1 MLNDTM
7 SDDEPILSHSSEGE
21 ESEID
26 DFVVSKRP
34 LSRVDRSTSCRILRE
49 GQQPSERF

>member
-7 SDDEPILSHSSEGE
+7 SDDEPILSHNSEGE

-26 DFVVSKRP
+26 DFVGNKRP
-34 LSRVDRSTSCRILRE
+34 LSLVDRSTSRRLLRE